1 MGKGA
6 GTHHW
11 TMHAETFYGVKVDIS
26 GGFDAKHMAA
36 TLRAF
41 AKAHMHEVDWS
52 KKTAKELQWELEDRG
67 LPKVPGN
74 KKSEM
79 VKALE
84 EHDAA
89 EEGVAEP
96 LNPVHF
102 LLPENGTAPPV
113 HSYDFSIFSDRRS
126 LTHDMDQ
133 AEKAWKGAAEAL
145 DCDGVNLL
153 FFGNGGGDGWPPQ
166 ATLELFLIAE
176 GLTTSHK
183 TKLDPDSG
191 WGVGS
196 TPIKM
201 PSAEGQTQMDEELR
215 TIMDTFGLKGDGPGL
230 HLLSNAQDL
239 GWG

>member
-11 TMHAETFYGVKVDIS
+11 SMHVETFYGVKVDIS

-41 AKAHMHEVDWS
+41 AESHEGD
-52 KKTAKELQWELEDRG
+52 
-67 LPKVPGN
+67 
-74 KKSEM
+74 
-79 VKALE
+79 
-84 EHDAA
+84 
-89 EEGVAEP
+89 AEP
-96 LNPVHF
+96 LNPVPF
-102 LLPENGTAPPV
+102 LLPENGTAPRV
-113 HSYDFSIFSDRRS
+113 RSYDFGIYVGDRRS
-126 LTHDMDQ
+126 LTGDMEE

-145 DCDGVNLL
+145 DCDVQLL
-153 FFGNGGGDGWPPQ
+153 FFGNGGGDGYGDGGQ
-166 ATLELFLIAE
+166 VTIELFLVA
-176 GLTTSHK
+176 GLTTKHK
-183 TKLDPDSG
+183 TKLGPDSG

-215 TIMDTFGLKGDGPGL
+215 TIMDTFGLKGNGPGL
-230 HLLSNAQDL
+230 HLLSNAQDM